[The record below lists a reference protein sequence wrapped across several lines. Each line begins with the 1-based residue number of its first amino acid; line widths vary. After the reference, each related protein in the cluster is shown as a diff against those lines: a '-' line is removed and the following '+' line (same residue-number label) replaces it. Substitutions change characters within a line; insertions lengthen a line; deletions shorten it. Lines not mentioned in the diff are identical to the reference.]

1 MSPEGSDA
9 AEPSTPHPLHEETR
23 DFLHHLEHVRR
34 LAAAT
39 LRAYKCDLDA
49 FLSWLPADVA
59 MPERLE
65 LRRYLAELHGRGLAA
80 STIQRKLAALRSFFR
95 YLRDERRTTTDPARL
110 VKGPKLPRRIPRVL
124 SVEQVDGL
132 LSLPFEPDFAGHRDR
147 AILELLYSTGC
158 RVSEAAGL
166 TLDRL
171 ELHEGTALLM
181 GKGSVERLAIIGSS
195 AHQALASYLPARRA
209 LLRERAVRDHG
220 VLFLNRRGGPLSAR
234 WIFETVLR
242 HARRAGIST
251 RLTPHGLRHSFATH
265 LLDRGA
271 DLRAVQE
278 LLGHKRLATT
288 EIYTHVSMARLREV
302 YDRAHP
308 HGRE

>member
-1 MSPEGSDA
+1 VRNVSPS
-9 AEPSTPHPLHEETR
+9 
-23 DFLHHLEHVRR
+23 
-34 LAAAT
+34 T
-39 LRAYKCDLDA
+39 LRAYRSDLEGFVA
-49 FLSWLPADVA
+49 WLPAAAAAD
-59 MPERLE
+59 RLE

-80 STIQRKLAALRSFFR
+80 ATIQRKLAALRSFFR
-95 YLRDERRTTTDPARL
+95 WRRDERRSAADPARL
-110 VKGPKLPRRIPRVL
+110 IRGPKLPRRIPRVL
-124 SVEQVDGL
+124 SVDQVDAL
-132 LSLPFEPDFAGHRDR
+132 LGAPFADDFVGSRDR

-166 TLDRL
+166 RLDHVD
-171 ELHEGTALLM
+171 LHEGTALLL
-181 GKGSVERLAIIGSS
+181 GKGQTERLAIIGSS
-195 AHQALASYLPARRA
+195 AGAALETHLPRRRA
-209 LLRERAVRDHG
+209 LLRQRRVDDSG
-220 VLFLNRRGGPLSAR
+220 VLFLNHRGGALSAR

-242 HARRAGIST
+242 HAARAGIAA

-288 EIYTHVSMARLREV
+288 EIYTYVSVARLREE

-308 HGRE
+308 HGRARSKVDEAEEKAEQ